1 MSIPKEPRQL
11 MINLMYLVLMAIL
24 ALNVSAEILNAF
36 LAMNDS
42 ISESSAIVAKSNQQ
56 IISAIKQQADA
67 YSQFN
72 PLREK
77 ALEVNRISQTFGR
90 YIDDLKTELIEKS
103 GGYDE
108 EGALKGIKDKDVSTR
123 MFINE
128 GKATQ
133 LKEKIT
139 ALREQ
144 LLATIEN
151 AETRARLSASIPLN
165 VKPVPEDSDKKNWEE
180 FNFQQMPVA
189 AILPLLSKFQNDA
202 KISET
207 AILNYFLSKTD
218 VETMKP
224 DAFEAVVAADKSYV
238 IRGEDLTAEIF
249 LGAYSS
255 TADNIAVRV
264 NGRNL
269 PVRDGKAIFNIKPE
283 DLGTKEMDVLID
295 VTNPVSG
302 EIKSYKKKF
311 KYEVGERS
319 VAVSADKMNV
329 LYVGVKNPVTISAA
343 GIPSTE
349 MQVNAEGIQLEKI
362 NNNQFI
368 ARPARPGK
376 AVITVSG
383 GGLKPTSFE
392 YRVKRIP
399 TPLPVLGA
407 HKSGR
412 MKPNEF
418 KVYDQVKAIH
428 EHFDFDARCSITS
441 FEITRV
447 PKKKDPQ
454 VNENR
459 GGKFD
464 ARTRRIVGQAD
475 FGDVYYFEK
484 IRAKCPGDKDITRK
498 LSSMIFRIR

>member
-11 MINLMYLVLMAIL
+11 MINLMYIVLTAIL

-56 IISAIKQQADA
+56 IVSAIRQQAEA
-67 YSQFN
+67 YSQFE
-72 PLREK
+72 PLSQK
-77 ALEVNRISQTFGR
+77 AGEVSKISASFNQ
-90 YIDDLKTELIEKS
+90 YIDDLKNELIETS

-108 EGALKGIKDKDVSTR
+108 EGKLKGLKDKDVTTR
-123 MFINE
+123 MFV
-128 GKATQ
+128 
-133 LKEKIT
+133 KEERGDKLEKKILE
-139 ALREQ
+139 LREQ
-144 LLATIEN
+144 LLAIVED
-151 AETRARLSASIPLN
+151 EEVRAQLSSSIPLN
-165 VKPVPEDSDKKNWEE
+165 IKPIPEDSDKESWAA

-202 KISET
+202 KVSET
-207 AILNYFLSKTD
+207 AILNHFLRQTNT
-218 VETMKP
+218 EEMKA

-264 NGRNL
+264 NGRSV
-269 PVRDGKAIFNIKPE
+269 PVRNGKAMLNVQPE
-283 DLGTKEMDVLID
+283 GLGSKEMDVRID

-302 EIKSYKKKF
+302 EVKSYNKIF

-329 LYVGVKNPVTISAA
+329 FYVGVKNPVTISAA

-349 MQVNAEGIQLEKI
+349 MQVRAEGVQLEKV
-362 NNNQFI
+362 NNSQFV
-368 ARPARPGK
+368 AVPTRPGK
-376 AVITVSG
+376 AIITVSG
-383 GGLKPTSFE
+383 GGLNPTSFE
-392 YRVKRIP
+392 YRVKKIP
-399 TPLPVLGA
+399 TPIPMMGRY
-407 HKSGR
+407 KSGR
-412 MKPNEF
+412 IKPNEF
-418 KVYDQVKAIH
+418 KVYDQIKAIH
-428 EHFDFDARCSITS
+428 EHFDFDAKCNVTG

-447 PKKKDPQ
+447 QKKGDPQ
-454 VNENR
+454 IYENR
-459 GGKFD
+459 GGKFEE
-464 ARTRRIVGQAD
+464 RTKRIMRQAD
-475 FGDVYYFEK
+475 FGDVYYFEN
-484 IRAKCPGDKDITRK
+484 IRAKCPGDSNTRK